1 MTDKPEIDPER
12 LPRSMEGEGLKI
24 LPFYTEAGR
33 FTEANVIKVT
43 YGTRIALYVPYQVC
57 KD

>member
-1 MTDKPEIDPER
+1 MTDKPEIDPAE

-24 LPFYTEAGR
+24 LPFYTEGGW

-43 YGTRIALYVPYQVC
+43 DGERTALYVPYQTV